1 MGSIAVAIICKT
13 PMAGQSKTRL
23 APPLRPDECA
33 AISACFIADLADTV
47 ATLERPARPYV
58 VYTPLGSEPA
68 LSALLPPG
76 FGLVPQGTGDLGAR
90 LLRGIADL
98 LAAGHDGAILINS
111 DSPTLPPAILGDAVA
126 ALTRGDP
133 LVLAPAHDGGYT
145 LIGLR
150 STAPRLFEDIA
161 WSTETVFETT
171 LERAREIAMPAT
183 VLDSWYDI
191 DDAGSFAML
200 EAELDGTPPGF
211 ARADLLPRD
220 APRTRAFV
228 EGRRRAVPATCRA

>member
-13 PMAGQSKTRL
+13 PMAGRSKTRL
-23 APPLRPDECA
+23 APPLRPEECA
-33 AISACFIADLADTV
+33 TISACFIADLAATI

-58 VYTPLGSEPA
+58 VYTPVGSEPA
-68 LSALLPPG
+68 LFALLPPG
-76 FGLVPQGTGDLGAR
+76 FGLVPQGEGDLGAR

-111 DSPTLPPAILGDAVA
+111 DSPTLPPAILADAVA
-126 ALTRGDP
+126 ALSRGEP
-133 LVLAPAHDGGYT
+133 LAIAPAHDGGYT

-150 STAPRLFEDIA
+150 SAAPRLFEDIA
-161 WSTETVFETT
+161 WSTETVFEAT
-171 LERAREIAMPAT
+171 LERAREIGMPAT

-191 DDAGSFAML
+191 DDAASYAML

-211 ARADLLPRD
+211 ARAGLAPRD

-228 EGRRRAVPATCRA
+228 ERRRAQPEARRA